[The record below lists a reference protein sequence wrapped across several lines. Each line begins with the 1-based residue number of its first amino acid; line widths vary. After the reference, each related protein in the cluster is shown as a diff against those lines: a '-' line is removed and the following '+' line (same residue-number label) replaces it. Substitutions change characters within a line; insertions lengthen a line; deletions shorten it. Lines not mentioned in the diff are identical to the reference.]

1 MPNLETQNS
10 QDNCVEGG
18 SLVITV
24 TLTTLFCNG
33 EQPSQWKMAK
43 YVVFKT
49 LKPTDKISDRVHM
62 SVTSTRKTYRVFPGK
77 E

>member
-18 SLVITV
+18 SLVIAIM
-24 TLTTLFCNG
+24 LTPLFCKG

-43 YVVFKT
+43 YGVSENPCTDWHKVWQCVIT
-49 LKPTDKISDRVHM
+49 LG
-62 SVTSTRKTYRVFPGK
+62 FLFL
-77 E
+77 

>member
-1 MPNLETQNS
+1 VISGFLAASENLTKRLKSNTSNMPNLETQNS

-43 YVVFKT
+43 ICGVQN
-49 LKPTDKISDRVHM
+49 P
-62 SVTSTRKTYRVFPGK
+62 
-77 E
+77 